1 MIGEVR
7 GRLNSVYGSRSMR
20 HYFRQ
25 SAGRGFYMMEE
36 KVLRGR
42 GKGVLFVGS
51 YALFLKD
58 YDKFVDRTLNN
69 WRKLGH
75 RPTDRWETTRGA
87 IRLCGGEIRGNYG
100 KLGD

>member
-7 GRLNSVYGSRSMR
+7 GRLNSVYGSRLIR

-25 SAGRGFYMMEE
+25 SAGRGFFMMGE

-58 YDKFVDRTLNN
+58 YDTFVNRTLNN
-69 WRKLGH
+69 WRKQGL
-75 RPTDRWETTRGA
+75 RPTERWKQTIGA
-87 IRLCGGEIRGNYG
+87 LRLRGGEIRSNYG
-100 KLGD
+100 KPGN